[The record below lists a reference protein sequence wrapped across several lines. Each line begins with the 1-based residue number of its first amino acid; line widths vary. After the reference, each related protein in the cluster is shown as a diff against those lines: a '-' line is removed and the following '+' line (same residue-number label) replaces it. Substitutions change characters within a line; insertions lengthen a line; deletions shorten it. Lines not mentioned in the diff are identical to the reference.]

1 MRKNKLLLLLA
12 LLMTAATGAR
22 AAWTGG
28 TYTAT
33 ATENLGAITVNGDA
47 TLTINSDVT
56 VTVTGGINIASGTLT
71 VTGPGT
77 LVVTGAKGNDGNSDF
92 DGGPGGTG
100 GVAISGNIIVQ
111 GGATVTATGGT
122 GGTGGNGEWDGGTG
136 GNGGVAFAGTLTYK
150 SGTVTANG
158 GSAGSGGWSDDEERY
173 ASSGSAGKAFANDVD
188 FTQTTGYSVTN
199 GTSTIGSV
207 LNQRKVVISGGSEPA
222 AATTY
227 KVSMKDDVKDAD
239 KWTVK
244 VDDGQTQAL
253 PIGGLK
259 GDGTEKVTLQ
269 YNGRL
274 KVKGV
279 TATSDEKAA
288 AWDGT
293 ITAQLAAKLAYTR
306 GDATDD
312 LTTMTWAVGEH
323 IAILYKVSG
332 TKKVADAEITAV
344 DGTTGAA
351 TIQFTVEDGT
361 PDNTPCTL
369 VYPYSAAK
377 DDHTGVK
384 DAATLLAAQDGTL
397 SANLDVRVGAGTIQT
412 TTPGLTVTTQ
422 PAAQFA
428 IFKFTT
434 KNANGSA
441 TINVKSL
448 KVTIDAQDYVI
459 TPALATSELY
469 VALPAVADQAV
480 RFSATGSDSKT
491 YTCSKASVT
500 FAARKYYQS
509 MLKMAP
515 PITVTW
521 NNNDITGS
529 GNSFSKGGVT
539 ITAGSIDFDDKSF
552 EENGTFTTSLGYF
565 TKIEVVATDGFC
577 DVVGTGWSGD
587 EKKRTWTGNASSVSF
602 IGDIYGDGNGI
613 KFVFT
618 IEP

>member
-12 LLMTAATGAR
+12 LLMTAATGAW
-22 AAWTGG
+22 ADET
-28 TYTAT
+28 
-33 ATENLGAITVNGDA
+33 LL
-47 TLTINSDVT
+47 LTIESRDYKTFKSGSKTFDDKVT
-56 VTVTGGINIASGTLT
+56 VTFSNTVKNDGDNWGWYANSSESLLTVAGINGYTITSCKFYVEISGT
-71 VTGPGT
+71 
-77 LVVTGAKGNDGNSDF
+77 AM
-92 DGGPGGTG
+92 
-100 GVAISGNIIVQ
+100 
-111 GGATVTATGGT
+111 
-122 GGTGGNGEWDGGTG
+122 
-136 GNGGVAFAGTLTYK
+136 
-150 SGTVTANG
+150 
-158 GSAGSGGWSDDEERY
+158 
-173 ASSGSAGKAFANDVD
+173 
-188 FTQTTGYSVTN
+188 TGYTVEGESPSVYLSNLNVYTDNSQSVKIGKN
-199 GTSTIGSV
+199 GITKIEVFT
-207 LNQRKVVISGGSEPA
+207 A
-222 AATTY
+222 AAPAGYT
-227 KVSMKDDVKDAD
+227 VSLKDGVKDAD
-239 KWTVK
+239 KWTISPNPAEE
-244 VDDGQTQAL
+244 GQT
-253 PIGGLK
+253 
-259 GDGTEKVTLQ
+259 VTLQ
-269 YNGRL
+269 YTGRL
-274 KVKGV
+274 KVKSV
-279 TATSDEKAA
+279 TAVKPA

-351 TIQFTVEDGT
+351 TITFKVEDGT
-361 PDNTPCTL
+361 PDNTACTL

-441 TINVKSL
+441 TIDVKSL
-448 KVTIDAQDYVI
+448 TITIGAQNYVI
-459 TPALATSELY
+459 TPASAKSELY
-469 VALPAVADQAV
+469 VALPAVSDQAV
-480 RFSATGSDSKT
+480 RFSATDSDSKT

-500 FAARKYYQS
+500 FAAGKYYQS
-509 MLKMAP
+509 TLKMAP

-529 GNSFSKGGVT
+529 GNSFTKDGVT

-552 EENGTFTTSLGYF
+552 EENGTFTTTLGNF
-565 TKIEVVATDGFC
+565 TKIEVVATNGFC
-577 DVVGTGWSGD
+577 DVSGTGWSGNS
-587 EKKRTWTGNASSVSF
+587 EKRSWTGNASSVSF